1 MNIFSKNKVLK
12 YLAYVMVVTQ
22 GMLLALVASFHM
34 DARYLDKL
42 LDYPSSAVHLNIKFI
57 QEKNIDSTLN
67 YMKNYSSEHKIFYIR
82 QDFIL
87 SKDGSVGGLNIAI
100 YGNYEKNKDKI
111 NFSFLGQNVI
121 KENDIKKVLDSKEDI
136 ILGIEQSSLNSIAR
150 IPKFRF
156 GNNIVVKKLDQ
167 MVRETKTIN
176 GEYKILG
183 LTQENIDSFIDG
195 LSKSSGISKDVLLNN
210 KSGYTLERGI
220 MQKFL
225 WISLTAHSV
234 VLLSLFV
241 VMTAKT
247 LPILGKLMLQGWS
260 RVNFAMKLYTPYFL
274 LGFLSIFLFLGY
286 GIYLTEGTFFSIIYF
301 SFMVAIGIIN
311 LLIISLLL
319 VISSAF
325 IFLVKP
331 INAIKDRFPKRM
343 YIVSGLI
350 LYVIFNV
357 LMILGCS
364 YIDGPYREIQKNT
377 EIAKKWNE
385 VSDYF
390 ILKSINVGNNQSSF
404 NHQSKELYKD
414 MYNWYKS
421 IYEENGVYIINTT
434 YFSDAMLKDYKA
446 NNLYEFIPNR
456 PLWVFKLSPNCLK
469 KMGINVD
476 ENAIN
481 MAKQGYRVYLI
492 PDNISKDDSNVI
504 KNWLKEIDTRGIRED
519 DIETV
524 FNKEKKFDF
533 INYHFEGHFFSWDTD
548 LEKSVNVK
556 NPVILLTTPNNMTYR
571 ESESLI
577 AKGLGSSYI
586 KLDENAVSKYLDS
599 TYLSKFNLDDNNIE
613 FSKIKLFVDGLQK
626 QLWQTVQLFFVM
638 IIAITFIIISLLIT
652 IISLFQ
658 VSYKEIIFVKRFL
671 GYDNIKIYKTPILII
686 LFIMIADLVAIVMLK
701 SKIGIIYIS
710 VINILQLIIFYII
723 MVNNEF
729 KKIVDYLK
737 L

>member
-1 MNIFSKNKVLK
+1 
-12 YLAYVMVVTQ
+12 
-22 GMLLALVASFHM
+22 
-34 DARYLDKL
+34 
-42 LDYPSSAVHLNIKFI
+42 
-57 QEKNIDSTLN
+57 
-67 YMKNYSSEHKIFYIR
+67 
-82 QDFIL
+82 
-87 SKDGSVGGLNIAI
+87 
-100 YGNYEKNKDKI
+100 
-111 NFSFLGQNVI
+111 
-121 KENDIKKVLDSKEDI
+121 
-136 ILGIEQSSLNSIAR
+136 
-150 IPKFRF
+150 
-156 GNNIVVKKLDQ
+156 
-167 MVRETKTIN
+167 
-176 GEYKILG
+176 
-183 LTQENIDSFIDG
+183 
-195 LSKSSGISKDVLLNN
+195 
-210 KSGYTLERGI
+210 
-220 MQKFL
+220 
-225 WISLTAHSV
+225 
-234 VLLSLFV
+234 
-241 VMTAKT
+241 
-247 LPILGKLMLQGWS
+247 
-260 RVNFAMKLYTPYFL
+260 MKLYTPYFL

-456 PLWVFKLSPNCLK
+456 PLWVFKLSPNYLK

>member
-42 LDYPSSAVHLNIKFI
+42 LDYPSSAVHLNIKSI

-469 KMGINVD
+469 IMGINVD

>member
-1 MNIFSKNKVLK
+1 MNVFSKNRVLK

-34 DARYLDKL
+34 DARYLDKI
-42 LDYPSSAVHLNIKFI
+42 LDYPTSAVNMNLKSIP
-57 QEKNIDSTLN
+57 EKNIDSTLN
-67 YMKNYSSEHKIFYIR
+67 YMKNYSFEHKIFYIR
-82 QDFIL
+82 RDFIL
-87 SKDGSVGGLNIAI
+87 NKDGSIGGLNIAV
-100 YGNYEKNKDKI
+100 YGNYEKNKDEI
-111 NFSFLGQNVI
+111 DFSFLGQNVI
-121 KENDIKKVLDSKEDI
+121 KENDIKKVLDSKDDT
-136 ILGIEQSSLNSIAR
+136 ILGIEQSSLNSIGR

-167 MVRETKTIN
+167 IVRETKTIN

-225 WISLTAHSV
+225 WISLIVHSV

-241 VMTAKT
+241 VMTAKA
-247 LPILGKLMLQGWS
+247 LPTLGKLILQGWS
-260 RVNFAMKLYTPYFL
+260 RVNFAVKLYTPYFL

-286 GIYLTEGTFFSIIYF
+286 GIYLTEGTFFSIFYF
-301 SFMVAIGIIN
+301 SFMLAIGIIN

-319 VISSAF
+319 VISSVF

-331 INAIKDRFPKRM
+331 INAIIDRFPKRM

-364 YIDGPYREIQKNT
+364 YIDGPYSEIQKNT

-390 ILKSINVGNNQSSF
+390 ILKSVNVGNDQSSF
-404 NHQSKELYKD
+404 NHQSKEFYKD

-421 IYEENGVYIINTT
+421 ISEEKGVYIINTT
-434 YFSDAMLKDYKA
+434 YFSDTMLKDYKA
-446 NNLYEFIPNR
+446 NNLYKFIPNR
-456 PLWVFKLSPNCLK
+456 PLWVFKMSPNYLK
-469 KMGINVD
+469 KMGINVN

-504 KNWLKEIDTRGIRED
+504 KNWLKEKDTRGIRED

-533 INYHFEGHFFSWDTD
+533 INYHFEGRFFSWDTD
-548 LEKSVNVK
+548 LEKSLNVK
-556 NPVILLTTPNNMTYR
+556 NPVILLTTPNNMTYK
-571 ESESLI
+571 ESESLV
-577 AKGLGSSYI
+577 AKGLRSSYM

-710 VINILQLIIFYII
+710 VINILQLIVFYII
-723 MVNNEF
+723 MINNEF

>member
-42 LDYPSSAVHLNIKFI
+42 LDYPSSAVHLNIKSI

>member
-42 LDYPSSAVHLNIKFI
+42 LDYPSSAVHLNIKSI

-599 TYLSKFNLDDNNIE
+599 TYLSKFT
-613 FSKIKLFVDGLQK
+613 FSASVIASL
-626 QLWQTVQLFFVM
+626 
-638 IIAITFIIISLLIT
+638 ISAITKILMSAGISFSNF
-652 IISLFQ
+652 SL
-658 VSYKEIIFVKRFL
+658 
-671 GYDNIKIYKTPILII
+671 
-686 LFIMIADLVAIVMLK
+686 
-701 SKIGIIYIS
+701 
-710 VINILQLIIFYII
+710 
-723 MVNNEF
+723 
-729 KKIVDYLK
+729 
-737 L
+737 

>member
-42 LDYPSSAVHLNIKFI
+42 LDYPSSAVHLNIKSI

-364 YIDGPYREIQKNT
+364 YIDGPYREIPKHT

>member
-42 LDYPSSAVHLNIKFI
+42 LDYPSSAVHLNLKSI

-156 GNNIVVKKLDQ
+156 GNNIIVKKLDQ

-456 PLWVFKLSPNCLK
+456 PLWVFKLSPNYLK